1 VSSILLPCWFKAI
14 RIINTKPDYHV
25 IKNNCQNFAKFLL
38 KEICPNNTIPE
49 TIEAVLRRW
58 QDISSLA
65 SAGTLPG
72 IYPQSI
78 SSDDIDSFVT
88 ASDTYY
94 FSAAETSWITAVDYS
109 QHSVDTGSQ
118 QEIFISQT
126 NQSALLKRNY

>member
-1 VSSILLPCWFKAI
+1 MS
-14 RIINTKPDYHV
+14 
-25 IKNNCQNFAKFLL
+25 KFSEISL

-49 TIEAVLRRW
+49 TIEAVLHHW

-65 SAGTLPG
+65 SAGTPPG
-72 IYPQSI
+72 TYPQSI
-78 SSDDIDSFVT
+78 SSDDVDSFVT